1 MKLSVIIP
9 IKNQTSLLL
18 SNLKEKVLPYFDS
31 LPNLTYDVLIV
42 PNGSS
47 EQEQVGLEEGLKAF
61 PAQVKMLPF
70 AAEGAKGAAVKRGI
84 EYSDSDYV
92 LFFDADLATDL
103 SAFSSILPI
112 IKDHDAFIG
121 DRDMK
126 GSVKNK
132 RPFIRRVG
140 HFGSKA
146 LVKLRFRLKGVD
158 DTQCGFKCFRTKVA
172 KKMAERQIIDGFAF
186 DVEYCYFLCLNGFRI
201 KRIPVRWFNN
211 ERESSVSFA
220 SASKRFSSDLGRI
233 KKNKRN
239 YLLSEEEK
247 EGLC

>member
-18 SNLKEKVLPYFDS
+18 DNLQAKIIPYFDS

-47 EQEQVGLEEGLKAF
+47 EEEQAALESGLKSC

-70 AAEGAKGAAVKRGI
+70 TKQGAKGRAVKRGI

-103 SAFSSILPI
+103 SAFSAIYPI
-112 IKDHDAFIG
+112 IQEYDAFIG

-126 GSVKNK
+126 GSVQNK
-132 RPFIRRVG
+132 RPFIRRLG

-146 LVKLRFRLKGVD
+146 LVKLRFHLKGVG
-158 DTQCGFKCFRTKVA
+158 DTQCGFKCFKTKVA
-172 KKMAERQIIDGFAF
+172 KLMVKHQIIDGFAF
-186 DVEYCYFLCLNGFRI
+186 DVEYCYFLSLNGFKI

-211 ERESSVSFA
+211 EEQSSVSFA
-220 SASKRFSSDLGRI
+220 SASKQFWADLGRI
-233 KKNKRN
+233 KKNKNN
-239 YLLSEEEK
+239 YFLSPEEK

>member
-18 SNLKEKVLPYFDS
+18 DNLQAKIIPYFDS

-47 EQEQVGLEEGLKAF
+47 EAEQAALESGLKSC

-70 AAEGAKGAAVKRGI
+70 TKQGAKGRAVKRGI

-103 SAFSSILPI
+103 SAFSAIYPI
-112 IKDHDAFIG
+112 IQEYDAFIG

-126 GSVKNK
+126 GSVQNK
-132 RPFIRRVG
+132 RPFIRRLG

-146 LVKLRFRLKGVD
+146 LVKLRFHLKGVG
-158 DTQCGFKCFRTKVA
+158 DTQCGFKCFKTKVA
-172 KKMAERQIIDGFAF
+172 KLMVKHQIVDGFAF
-186 DVEYCYFLCLNGFRI
+186 DVEYCYFLCLNGFKI

-211 ERESSVSFA
+211 EAASSVSLA
-220 SASKRFSSDLGRI
+220 SASKQFWADLGRI
-233 KKNKRN
+233 KKNKN
-239 YLLSEEEK
+239 YYFLSPEEK